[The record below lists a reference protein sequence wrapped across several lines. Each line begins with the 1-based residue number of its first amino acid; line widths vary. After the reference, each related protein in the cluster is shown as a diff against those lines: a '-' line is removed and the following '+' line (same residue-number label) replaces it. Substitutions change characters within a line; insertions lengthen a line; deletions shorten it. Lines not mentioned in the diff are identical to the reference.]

1 MRAGN
6 RGQLADFLRSRRAR
20 LTPADV
26 GLPAD
31 SEPGRRRTPG
41 LRREEVAELSGVG
54 VTWYTWLEQGRKI
67 TASPQV
73 VDALARALR
82 LSADEH
88 RHLRELAGLAAAP
101 AANGDD
107 SQARLQRLV
116 DSVVPNAASVY
127 DVHFDYLAWNEPYRR
142 IRHDPAG
149 LPAGRRNLLW
159 MMFTDADNRA
169 RMTTWDRAARALL
182 SQFRAAAGRHPGD
195 PRFAELTAALTEAS
209 QQFRD
214 WWAQYP
220 VRYFRP
226 ARIRVRHPQAG
237 RITLELFQLRLE
249 DDPSQLMV
257 VQVPADPASRD
268 RVAALLA
275 GPPPGP
281 GPAAGAPALVVVG
294 RLPATGK
301 STVASALARQA
312 SFAFVRIDRIEQAII
327 DSAGPGQPLGQSLGQ
342 PLGPVGYT
350 VAYGVAA
357 EQLGHGVSVVAE
369 CVNPLG
375 VTRDAWRDIA
385 AGHGARLVEVELVCT
400 DQAAHR
406 ERARTREV
414 DVPGLRLPDW
424 EQITSREYEP
434 WDRGHLIIDTATR
447 TPAQAV
453 AAILAAI
460 PERPGHVPAGPD

>member
-1 MRAGN
+1 MSAGN

-26 GLPAD
+26 GLPGD

-101 AANGDD
+101 PASGDD
-107 SQARLQRLV
+107 AQARLQRLV
-116 DSVVPNAASVY
+116 DAAAPNAASVY
-127 DVHFDYLAWNEPYRR
+127 DIHFDYLAWNEPYRR
-142 IRHDPAG
+142 IRHDPAE

-159 MMFTDADNRA
+159 MMFTEAENRA

-182 SQFRAAAGRHPGD
+182 SQFRAAAGRHPDD

-209 QQFRD
+209 PQFRD

-226 ARIRVRHPQAG
+226 AKIRVRHPQAG
-237 RITLELFQLRLE
+237 WITLELFQLRLE
-249 DDPSQLMV
+249 DDPGQLMV

-268 RVAALLA
+268 RVAALA
-275 GPPPGP
+275 GPPALPGQHDSVR
-281 GPAAGAPALVVVG
+281 GAPVLVVVG
-294 RLPATGK
+294 GLPATGK
-301 STVASALARQA
+301 STVASTLARQA
-312 SFAFVRIDRIEQAII
+312 GFAFVRVDRIEQAII
-327 DSAGPGQPLGQSLGQ
+327 DSAGLRQ

-350 VAYGVAA
+350 VAYGMAA

-375 VTRDAWRDIA
+375 VTRDAWRDVA

-406 ERARTREV
+406 EQAQTREV
-414 DVPGLRLPDW
+414 DIPGLRLPDW

-434 WDRGHLIIDTATR
+434 WNRGHLVIDTATR
-447 TPAQAV
+447 TPAEAV

-460 PERPGHVPAGPD
+460 PERPDHVPADPD

>member
-1 MRAGN
+1 MSAGN
-6 RGQLADFLRSRRAR
+6 RGQLADFLRSRRAG

-26 GLPAD
+26 GLPGD

-73 VDALARALR
+73 IDALARALR

-101 AANGDD
+101 PPSGDD
-107 SQARLQRLV
+107 PQARLQRLV
-116 DSVVPNAASVY
+116 DAAVPNAACVY

-159 MMFTDADNRA
+159 MMFTDAENRA

-182 SQFRAAAGRHPGD
+182 SQFRAAAGRHPDD
-195 PRFAELTAALTEAS
+195 PRFAELTAALTDAS
-209 QQFRD
+209 PQFRD

-220 VRYFRP
+220 VQYFRP

-249 DDPSQLMV
+249 DDPGQLMV
-257 VQVPADPASRD
+257 MQVPAGPASRD

-275 GPPPGP
+275 GLLSVQDQRDPVV
-281 GPAAGAPALVVVG
+281 GAPVLVVVG
-294 RLPATGK
+294 GLPATGK
-301 STVASALARQA
+301 STVASTLARQA
-312 SFAFVRIDRIEQAII
+312 AFAFVRVDRIEQAII
-327 DSAGPGQPLGQSLGQ
+327 DSAGPGQLLRQ

-357 EQLGHGVSVVAE
+357 EQLRHGVSVVAE

-375 VTRDAWRDIA
+375 VTRDAWRDVA
-385 AGHGARLVEVELVCT
+385 ADHGARLVEVELICT
-400 DQAAHR
+400 DQTAHR

-414 DVPGLRLPDW
+414 DIPGLRLPDW
-424 EQITSREYEP
+424 EQITGREYEP
-434 WDRGHLIIDTATR
+434 WNRGHLVIDTATG
-447 TPAQAV
+447 TPAEAV

-460 PERPGHVPAGPD
+460 PSRPDHVPADPD

>member
-1 MRAGN
+1 VSAGN

-26 GLPAD
+26 GLPGD
-31 SEPGRRRTPG
+31 SEPARRRTPG

-88 RHLRELAGLAAAP
+88 RHLRELAGLATAP
-101 AANGDD
+101 AASGDD
-107 SQARLQRLV
+107 PQARLQRLV
-116 DSVVPNAASVY
+116 DAATPNAASVY

-195 PRFAELTAALTEAS
+195 PRFAELTAALSDAS
-209 QQFRD
+209 PQFRD

-226 ARIRVRHPQAG
+226 ARIRIRHPQAG

-249 DDPSQLMV
+249 DDPGLVMV
-257 VQVPADPASRD
+257 TQVPADPVSRD

-275 GPPPGP
+275 GPPAGP
-281 GPAAGAPALVVVG
+281 GRRDPAACAPVLVVVG
-294 RLPATGK
+294 GLPATGK

-312 SFAFVRIDRIEQAII
+312 GFTFVRVDRIEQAII
-327 DSAGPGQPLGQSLGQ
+327 DSAGPGQPLGQ
-342 PLGPVGYT
+342 PLGPVGYM

-400 DQAAHR
+400 DRAAHR
-406 ERARTREV
+406 ERAQTREV
-414 DVPGLRLPDW
+414 DIRGLRLPDW

-434 WDRGHLIIDTATR
+434 WDRGHLVIDTATR
-447 TPAQAV
+447 TPAEAV
-453 AAILAAI
+453 ATILAAI
-460 PERPGHVPAGPD
+460 ERAGHVSADPD

>member
-1 MRAGN
+1 MSAGN

-26 GLPAD
+26 GLPGD
-31 SEPGRRRTPG
+31 SKPGRRRTPG

-101 AANGDD
+101 PASGDD
-107 SQARLQRLV
+107 PPARLQRLV
-116 DSVVPNAASVY
+116 DAAAPNAASVY
-127 DVHFDYLAWNEPYRR
+127 DVHFDYLVWNEPYRR

-159 MMFTDADNRA
+159 MMFTDAENRA

-182 SQFRAAAGRHPGD
+182 SQFRAAAGRHPDD
-195 PRFAELTAALTEAS
+195 PRFAELTTALTEAS
-209 QQFRD
+209 PQFRD

-249 DDPSQLMV
+249 DDPDQLMV
-257 VQVPADPASRD
+257 MQVPADPASRD
-268 RVAALLA
+268 RVAALA
-275 GPPPGP
+275 RPPALPGQH
-281 GPAAGAPALVVVG
+281 AAVAGAPVLVVVG
-294 RLPATGK
+294 GLPATGK

-312 SFAFVRIDRIEQAII
+312 GFAFVRVDRIEQAII
-327 DSAGPGQPLGQSLGQ
+327 DTAGLRQ

-357 EQLGHGVSVVAE
+357 EQLRHGVSVVAE

-375 VTRDAWRDIA
+375 VTRDAWRDVA

-406 ERARTREV
+406 EQAQTREV
-414 DVPGLRLPDW
+414 DIPGLRLPDW

-434 WDRGHLIIDTATR
+434 WNRGHLVIDTATR
-447 TPAQAV
+447 TPAEAV

-460 PERPGHVPAGPD
+460 PERPDHVPADPD

>member
-1 MRAGN
+1 VNAGN

-26 GLPAD
+26 GLPGD

-67 TASPQV
+67 TASPPV

-88 RHLRELAGLAAAP
+88 RHLRELAGLAATPP
-101 AANGDD
+101 ASGDD
-107 SQARLQRLV
+107 PQSRLQRLV
-116 DSVVPNAASVY
+116 DAATPNAASVY
-127 DVHFDYLAWNEPYRR
+127 NVHFDYLAWNEPYRR
-142 IRHDPAG
+142 IRHDPAR

-159 MMFTDADNRA
+159 MMFTDAENRA

-182 SQFRAAAGRHPGD
+182 SQFRAAAGRHPED

-209 QQFRD
+209 PQFRD

-226 ARIRVRHPQAG
+226 ARIRVRHPQVG
-237 RITLELFQLRLE
+237 RIALELFQLRLE
-249 DDPSQLMV
+249 DDPGQLMV
-257 VQVPADPASRD
+257 MQVPADPASRD
-268 RVAALLA
+268 RVAALA
-275 GPPPGP
+275 GPPALPGQH
-281 GPAAGAPALVVVG
+281 APVARAPVLVVMG
-294 RLPATGK
+294 GLPATGK
-301 STVASALARQA
+301 STVASTLARQA
-312 SFAFVRIDRIEQAII
+312 GFAFVRVDRIEQAII
-327 DSAGPGQPLGQSLGQ
+327 ESAGLRQ

-350 VAYGVAA
+350 VAYSVAA
-357 EQLGHGVSVVAE
+357 EQLGHGVSVIAE

-375 VTRDAWRDIA
+375 VTRDAWRDVA

-414 DVPGLRLPDW
+414 DIPGLRLPDW

-434 WDRGHLIIDTATR
+434 WNRGHLVIDTATR
-447 TPAQAV
+447 TPAEAV
-453 AAILAAI
+453 AAVLAAI
-460 PERPGHVPAGPD
+460 PEGPDDVPADPD

>member
-1 MRAGN
+1 MSAGN

-26 GLPAD
+26 GLPGD
-31 SEPGRRRTPG
+31 SEPG

-67 TASPQV
+67 TASAQV

-101 AANGDD
+101 AVSGGDP
-107 SQARLQRLV
+107 QARLQRLV
-116 DSVVPNAASVY
+116 DAATPNAASV
-127 DVHFDYLAWNEPYRR
+127 AC
-142 IRHDPAG
+142 A
-149 LPAGRRNLLW
+149 
-159 MMFTDADNRA
+159 
-169 RMTTWDRAARALL
+169 
-182 SQFRAAAGRHPGD
+182 
-195 PRFAELTAALTEAS
+195 
-209 QQFRD
+209 
-214 WWAQYP
+214 P
-220 VRYFRP
+220 VL
-226 ARIRVRHPQAG
+226 I
-237 RITLELFQLRLE
+237 
-249 DDPSQLMV
+249 
-257 VQVPADPASRD
+257 
-268 RVAALLA
+268 
-275 GPPPGP
+275 
-281 GPAAGAPALVVVG
+281 VVG
-294 RLPATGK
+294 GLPATGK

-312 SFAFVRIDRIEQAII
+312 GFTFVRVDRIEQAII
-327 DSAGPGQPLGQSLGQ
+327 DSAGPGQPLRQ

-357 EQLGHGVSVVAE
+357 EQLGLGISVVAE

-406 ERARTREV
+406 ERAMTREV
-414 DVPGLRLPDW
+414 DIRGLRLPDW

-434 WDRGHLIIDTATR
+434 WDRGHLVIDTATR
-447 TPAQAV
+447 TPAEAV

-460 PERPGHVPAGPD
+460 SERAGHVPADPD